1 MKEHVGI
8 CTSGQWG
15 IEVPHVT
22 SKKIVSRNGIVIEL
36 SLVESACTTT
46 DNILVM

>member
-22 SKKIVSRNGIVIEL
+22 TKKIVSKNDIVTRLENGFSPFENKL
-36 SLVESACTTT
+36 RK
-46 DNILVM
+46 